1 MPHML
6 KELCRMF
13 PGFIERRRHRIE
25 AVPSLQTAYKYKKT
39 LAMPTYRV
47 IIIFTHNLW
56 YAPTQTDLGQSS
68 SPPPKRHL
76 KFPGPGGSGSPF
88 FGGGLFRC
96 ARFGSGQIRNA
107 ASGSQGS
114 HSGQPSGFELRLL
127 ATFLLQSPRGL
138 YSGGSGRADWQEERP
153 EGAAQAQRGNYGLCR
168 AKANSRSFAQSRGF
182 IGTDSKEVW
191 DPRASTDFGTGFGC
205 REKKTSLNP
214 TESVRSCLAQATE
227 LIEQYERLR
236 QQVLG
241 RNLSC
246 GSHIGRAVLV
256 SRGVVA
262 WMRAVSQS
270 VGSILPACSTMSSD
284 STRVPDSLHEDL
296 VRVMGEAVLT
306 LARQEAL

>member
-1 MPHML
+1 ML
-6 KELCRMF
+6 KELCRIF
-13 PGFIERRRHRIE
+13 SAFIERKGTIIKLI
-25 AVPSLQTAYKYKKT
+25 PSLEAAHEHNKT

-47 IIIFTHNLW
+47 IIIFTYNLW
-56 YAPTQTDLGQSS
+56 YAPTQTDLCQIS

-96 ARFGSGQIRNA
+96 ARFSSGQIRNA
-107 ASGSQGS
+107 ASGSQGR

-138 YSGGSGRADWQEERP
+138 YSGGPGRADWQEERP
-153 EGAAQAQRGNYGLCR
+153 EGAVQAQRGDYGLCG
-168 AKANSRSFAQSRGF
+168 AKANSRSFAQSRCF
-182 IGTDSKEVW
+182 IGTDSKEVR
-191 DPRASTDFGTGFGC
+191 DSRTSTDFGTGFGC
-205 REKKTSLNP
+205 REKKTSLTT

-236 QQVLG
+236 QQVLC
-241 RNLSC
+241 RNLSY
-246 GSHIGRAVLV
+246 GSRIGQAVLV

-262 WMRAVSQS
+262 WMRAVSQT
-270 VGSILPACSTMSSD
+270 VASILPACSTMSSD
-284 STRVPDSLHEDL
+284 SNRVPDSLHEDL

>member
-6 KELCRMF
+6 KELCRIF
-13 PGFIERRRHRIE
+13 PTLIEGKRHII
-25 AVPSLQTAYKYKKT
+25 VPFPSLETAYEHNKT

-47 IIIFTHNLW
+47 IIIFTYNLW
-56 YAPTQTDLGQSS
+56 YAPTQTDLCQIS

-76 KFPGPGGSGSPF
+76 QFQGPGGSGSLF
-88 FGGGLFRC
+88 FRGGLFRC
-96 ARFGSGQIRNA
+96 ARYSSGQIRNA
-107 ASGSQGS
+107 ASGSQGR
-114 HSGQPSGFELRLL
+114 HSGQPSGFQLRLL
-127 ATFLLQSPRGL
+127 ATFLLQGPRGL
-138 YSGGSGRADWQEERP
+138 YSGGPGRADWQEERP
-153 EGAAQAQRGNYGLCR
+153 EGAAQAQRGDYGLCR
-168 AKANSRSFAQSRGF
+168 ATANSRSFAQSCYF

-205 REKKTSLNP
+205 REKKTSLNT
-214 TESVRSCLAQATE
+214 TESVRNCLAQATE

-236 QQVLG
+236 QQVLC

-246 GSHIGRAVLV
+246 GSRIGQAVLV

-262 WMRAVSQS
+262 WMRAVSQT